1 MISNLLTNAV
11 KFVVTGTVPKIRIW
25 SEPRGQEV
33 RIWIEDN
40 GIGIDPKYHHR
51 LFRMFERIHPDPNYE
66 GTGVG
71 LAIVRKAAE
80 RMNGMVGVESD
91 GQGGGKF
98 WIQLQPAQPLK

>member
-1 MISNLLTNAV
+1 
-11 KFVVTGTVPKIRIW
+11 
-25 SEPRGQEV
+25 V

-51 LFRMFERIHPDPNYE
+51 LFRMFERIHPDQNFE

-80 RMNGMVGVESD
+80 RMNGTVGMESD
-91 GQGGGKF
+91 GKNGSRF
-98 WIQLQPAQPLK
+98 WIQLQKA